1 MFKTELLT
9 VKSLVLRMIEE
20 ARIEKLN
27 LETKLGASTVTTFKS
42 SKSVTERDEDK
53 VNWQT
58 KLARAETDV
67 IAAAPGSLELKKAQI
82 DRDDLKLKLDKLQYS
97 ELIGGSDPQDVVEGN
112 KSIKRTE
119 AILAVETAFL
129 AELQER
135 LGQFP
140 S

>member
-42 SKSVTERDEDK
+42 SKSVKERDEDK

-58 KLARAETDV
+58 KLARAEADV
-67 IAAAPGSLELKKAQI
+67 IAAAPGSLELKKVAI
-82 DRDDLKLKLDKLQYS
+82 ERDDLKLKLDKLQYS

-119 AILAVETAFL
+119 AILAVETAYL